1 MDAIPRYNQ
10 PNVSERTPTPDAQT
24 QCGPQPVWPRT
35 ASFFIQ
41 RSRSDAAKASTHK
54 EENAICEN
62 GIGMFALC
70 AEKEGCFEYWIAG
83 LYQGGEVPE
92 GMKLYSFPE
101 GDWAMFSAKGPL
113 PGSL

>member
-10 PNVSERTPTPDAQT
+10 PYVSERTPTPDAQT

-35 ASFFIQ
+35 AYFFIR
-41 RSRSDAAKASTHK
+41 RSRSDAKASTHK

-62 GIGMFALC
+62 GIGVFAIC